1 MYSAYDNAQ
10 TFVPP
15 LADSPQQQGH
25 FDNMRRTPSSPM
37 PNRPFS
43 PVLVL
48 RWVMCF
54 AAGTLWFLTGCTPS
68 MIKGTEIPATQD
80 NQDVHSVLMDYQEAF
95 QKKKWSSLL
104 RLISPRY
111 HETKGTA
118 DPDDDYGYDYVKK
131 KLLSPSFQALKVYAF
146 YIRVEKITYPTPNE
160 AQVILLT
167 RAVYQYPR
175 GQYNAG
181 WDRDVNRHIMR
192 LERYRGRWMIVRG
205 L

>member
-1 MYSAYDNAQ
+1 MHSAYS
-10 TFVPP
+10 TLR
-15 LADSPQQQGH
+15 LAMPRLARLPQRQGH
-25 FDNMRRTPSSPM
+25 FDKMHTSYPPSLSY
-37 PNRPFS
+37 NAS
-43 PVLVL
+43 VSVLASRV
-48 RWVMCF
+48 VMFLAVF
-54 AAGTLWFLTGCTPS
+54 ALWFLVGCAPS
-68 MIKGTEIPATQD
+68 MIKGTELPATQD
-80 NQDVHSVLMDYQEAF
+80 NQDVHSVLMDYQDAF
-95 QKKKWSSLL
+95 QKRKWKSLL

-111 HETKGTA
+111 QETKGTA

-146 YIRVEKITYPTPNE
+146 YIRIEKITYPTPNE
-160 AQVILLT
+160 ARVVLLT